1 MRVCTAF
8 GLLAAVV
15 VGSAPAPAPAQGMSG
30 AATPQ
35 ARGPAYDPNKEFHAG
50 VEAMGA
56 GKCRAAK
63 QNFEHVLV
71 MISDQPTA
79 LAFLAECEQQLGDLR
94 GAARDY
100 EQSLRSDPNQILPA
114 RDLAIADEKLGRH
127 DKALAQLQK
136 LRARAAAC
144 ADNCSEAGDLDAA
157 VKDVEAA
164 VASSAAGSPA
174 KAPAG

>member
-1 MRVCTAF
+1 MRVSVAF
-8 GLLAAVV
+8 GLLAFVLI
-15 VGSAPAPAPAQGMSG
+15 GSAPAPVLAQGMGG

-35 ARGPAYDPNKEFHAG
+35 ARGPAYDPNKELHAG
-50 VEAMGA
+50 IEAMGA

-63 QNFEHVLV
+63 QNFEHVLA
-71 MISDQPTA
+71 MIPDQPTA

-94 GAARDY
+94 GAARDF
-100 EQSLRSDPNQILPA
+100 EESLRSDPNQVLPA

-127 DKALAQLQK
+127 DKAMAQLQK
-136 LRARAAAC
+136 LKARAAAC

-164 VASSAAGSPA
+164 VTSPA